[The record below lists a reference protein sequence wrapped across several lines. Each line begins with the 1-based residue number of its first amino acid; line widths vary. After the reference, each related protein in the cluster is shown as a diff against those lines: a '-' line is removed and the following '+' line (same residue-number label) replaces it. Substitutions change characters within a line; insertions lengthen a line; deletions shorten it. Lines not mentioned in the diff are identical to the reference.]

1 VLVKTHYGE
10 GDVFYKVTELT
21 VPLLALIRNTRDC
34 LEHANLKGVK
44 TSDFAPQ
51 SNGTIAPPSIEI
63 DFRGSSHARC
73 PISWFMEE
81 TMKALIDSFEMII
94 VHTCRKKMQ
103 PFAGMPMSIGLLD
116 ENYRKAWHVRFAYG
130 TYNQEGQFAPCG

>member
-1 VLVKTHYGE
+1 
-10 GDVFYKVTELT
+10 
-21 VPLLALIRNTRDC
+21 
-34 LEHANLKGVK
+34 
-44 TSDFAPQ
+44 
-51 SNGTIAPPSIEI
+51 
-63 DFRGSSHARC
+63 
-73 PISWFMEE
+73 MEE